1 MADEVVTISIG
12 GKLRT
17 FTSRPLGP
25 EDASTARKS
34 LAVFYQTGEELK
46 VWRENLMG
54 LRDIAYTQWPE
65 FVRMKMLP
73 LIPKMTE
80 EQYRLFE
87 QVDNRI
93 KETYDLMSGQYGK
106 AQSDWDSLL
115 PHMTKMKEE
124 LGMAGFGYLGNPV
137 PILII
142 IAVIAVAASAATV
155 GTMVY
160 LREKEISDRAL
171 QPIKAYNEAVTKKV
185 ELTEQTIGRI
195 EQLNRDIINETDKAK
210 QDIMV
215 RTYND
220 TVDGYLSALG
230 TLKDVEKTIPDI
242 IEKQAKFEKA
252 VSEGNGPLGWMRHIP
267 LILLGVVG
275 VMVAPSIAQSLPKR
289 K

>member
-25 EDASTARKS
+25 EDAQTAAKT

-46 VWRENLMG
+46 VWRDNLMG

-73 LIPKMTE
+73 LIPRMSE
-80 EQYRLFE
+80 EQYKLFE

-93 KETYDLMSGQYGK
+93 KETYDLLSGQYGK

-115 PHMTKMKEE
+115 PHMNKMKEE
-124 LGMAGFGYLGNPV
+124 LGIAGFGYLGNPV
-137 PILII
+137 PVLII

-155 GTMVY
+155 GTTLY
-160 LREKEISDRAL
+160 LREREITERAL
-171 QPIKAYNEAVTKKV
+171 QPIKAYNEAVSKKV
-185 ELTEQTIGRI
+185 ELTEQTINKI
-195 EQLNRDIINETDKAK
+195 EELNRDIINEADKAK
-210 QDIMV
+210 QDVMV
-215 RTYND
+215 KTYDD
-220 TVDGYLSALG
+220 TVEGYLSALG
-230 TLKDVEKTIPDI
+230 NIKDVEKTIPNI
-242 IEKQAKFEKA
+242 VEKQAKFEQA
-252 VSEGNGPLGWMRHIP
+252 VSQENGALGWLKHIP